1 MDWLRLAQDAGDD
14 DGVARSYTLRHHR
27 NYNVRGWLP
36 SYPETT
42 GYIIPTFYDFAAM
55 LDSPGDAARAERMAR
70 WEAEIQMESGAVR
83 GGTIADAPSPS
94 DFNTGQVI
102 FGWVRAAEETGDSL
116 FDECAA
122 RASKW
127 LIEYQDEDG
136 CWRRSASKFARPG
149 GHVYNTRTAWALALY
164 GTRAGDERALLAAR
178 RSAEFALSRQ
188 SGNGWLAENC
198 LDDEDRPLVHTIA
211 YAARGMLET
220 GLILGEDRFVE
231 GARKIAVELQKAQRT
246 DGSLSG
252 RYDKDWNGAVRWS
265 CLTGNSQMALCW
277 DRLAEIDGNPSFRET
292 ADRVLRFVMSTQ
304 VLHTKDP
311 GVRGGVAGPYPIW
324 GDYGYYEYLNWAAKF
339 TADALLGR
347 VAGKLTGTSG

>member
-1 MDWLRLAQDAGDD
+1 
-14 DGVARSYTLRHHR
+14 
-27 NYNVRGWLP
+27 
-36 SYPETT
+36 
-42 GYIIPTFYDFAAM
+42 
-55 LDSPGDAARAERMAR
+55 
-70 WEAEIQMESGAVR
+70 
-83 GGTIADAPSPS
+83 
-94 DFNTGQVI
+94 
-102 FGWVRAAEETGDSL
+102 
-116 FDECAA
+116 
-122 RASKW
+122 
-127 LIEYQDEDG
+127 
-136 CWRRSASKFARPG
+136 
-149 GHVYNTRTAWALALY
+149 
-164 GTRAGDERALLAAR
+164 
-178 RSAEFALSRQ
+178 
-188 SGNGWLAENC
+188 
-198 LDDEDRPLVHTIA
+198 
-211 YAARGMLET
+211 MLET

-277 DRLAEIDGNPSFRET
+277 DRLAEIDGNPSFKEA